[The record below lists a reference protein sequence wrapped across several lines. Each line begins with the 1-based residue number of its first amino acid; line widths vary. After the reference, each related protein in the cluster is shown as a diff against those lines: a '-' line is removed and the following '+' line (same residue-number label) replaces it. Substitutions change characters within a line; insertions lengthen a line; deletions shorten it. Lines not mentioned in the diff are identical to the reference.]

1 MSASVTLA
9 GQRAEDSLRLRSGQF
24 PRDIANP
31 LVVEQDPADEP
42 VCRRCGA
49 SHRAWVPE
57 DADKS
62 DAEADV
68 EAGAV
73 AKADVD
79 VDADFDAAVDA
90 SMDDEVRAGTV
101 LCMPLQMPTTT
112 QQLPTWTAIWMPTN
126 KSYGSRRGGPP
137 SGDRDAQRAASS
149 SSDPRTRSGECCPE
163 CG

>member
-101 LCMPLQMPTTT
+101 AALY
-112 QQLPTWTAIWMPTN
+112 AAAN
-126 KSYGSRRGGPP
+126 ADDNAAVADVD
-137 SGDRDAQRAASS
+137 GDLDADKQELWFPQRWATI
-149 SSDPRTRSGECCPE
+149 R
-163 CG
+163 

>member
-31 LVVEQDPADEP
+31 LVLEQDPADEP
-42 VCRRCGA
+42 VCQRCGA

-101 LCMPLQMPTTT
+101 AALYAAANADDNAAVADVDGDLDADRQELWFPQRWATIRWPRCAKSCFLQF
-112 QQLPTWTAIWMPTN
+112 
-126 KSYGSRRGGPP
+126 
-137 SGDRDAQRAASS
+137 
-149 SSDPRTRSGECCPE
+149 RSPYS
-163 CG
+163 